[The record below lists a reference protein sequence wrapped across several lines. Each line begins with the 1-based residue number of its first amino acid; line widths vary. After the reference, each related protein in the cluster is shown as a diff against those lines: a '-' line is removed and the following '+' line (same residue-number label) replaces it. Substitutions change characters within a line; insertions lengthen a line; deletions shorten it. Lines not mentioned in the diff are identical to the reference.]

1 MHQPIIADRVTGEQW
16 TRLDVERMR
25 AWLQEQT
32 GLNLSDMSYKAV
44 VANYRAK
51 GGP

>member
-1 MHQPIIADRVTGEQW
+1 MPAIIADRVTGEQW
-16 TRLDVERMR
+16 TRLEIERMR
-25 AWLQEQT
+25 VWLESQT
-32 GLNLSDMSYKAV
+32 GLNLADMSYKSV